1 MNFLTFSWTQVW
13 CVICQ
18 IQSSISSS
26 VGSSPFSNR

>member
-18 IQSSISSS
+18 TQLSIWSS
-26 VGSSPFSNR
+26 VGSSPCSSR